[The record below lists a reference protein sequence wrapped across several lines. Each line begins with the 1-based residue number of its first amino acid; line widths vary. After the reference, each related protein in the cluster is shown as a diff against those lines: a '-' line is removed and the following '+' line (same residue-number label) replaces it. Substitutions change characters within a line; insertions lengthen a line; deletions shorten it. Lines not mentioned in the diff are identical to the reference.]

1 MKKILILILLFT
13 LSCTEEKNDL
23 LNLKDLISLSIPK
36 INDSNFKI
44 DKDNNTAN
52 LTINYTKDK
61 KDLLEGSVAIK
72 FEISKAA
79 SLEVDGKIIKSG
91 QSITFKKE
99 DKDDKY
105 TFSKDIFVI
114 AENKERNK
122 YQVIVILK
130 KIIKINM
137 SFDTDLLNVKIGE
150 ANPIEPKLIG
160 HNTEKGAGEITYS
173 SSDDKVA
180 TVNPKTGELKILAL
194 GKTTIKA
201 VQEETETHTKGEA
214 SYQLNVSDKK
224 LINLKFSLKTLSVYL
239 SATKPIAPKL
249 SGHNTASDAGA
260 IKYSSSNTA
269 VATVNAKTGELKIL
283 ALGKTTIKAIQE
295 ETETHTKGEASYT
308 LIVKDKKVIN
318 MKFTP
323 DKLVLSLLNKDPIEP
338 KLSGHN
344 TEKGA
349 GAITYSSSDDK
360 VATVDS
366 KTGELKLIAVG
377 TCNITAIQAETSTHK
392 SSIATYSLTIEN
404 DKITPKLSFDFPAGK
419 SYFVFIGHN
428 DVPLPK
434 LKGAYVGNKAGT
446 ISYSSSKTDRLEIDN
461 NGKMKPKEF
470 GILYVTVSQAEGD
483 YNKSAQA
490 KIKVFVF
497 PIIAFISRNLTI
509 NKIEKTS
516 ISIDWRKYNFKGTY
530 FKASYKI
537 DIRDINGNPIAGNP
551 IVVDQPTDPKVTK
564 LTRTITGLKPNT
576 IYKIKF
582 YNVYG
587 TLLSKAIEFR
597 INTKGDDDMFI
608 YDAANGIISGY
619 TAKYLNDKTQK
630 VLTIPSS
637 IGSTTIRK
645 IGKSA
650 FTKNKTITE
659 LIMPNTITHV
669 QMNAFYEC
677 DNLAKITFS
686 NSLEEIEYGAFLGTS
701 ITKLD
706 NLPNTLTTMGV
717 SAFQI
722 CKKLTDVVMPNSV
735 KNIGARLFSGCSSLK
750 NVTLPNQIDR
760 LADLMFKGTAIESF
774 VIPSNIKDIGWA
786 AFWASKLKTVTIPE
800 GVEKISINAFE
811 ETPLE
816 KVTIPS
822 SVDTI
827 ESDAFDSCKELVE
840 VNLSEGLKF
849 IGNSA
854 FRRCYKL
861 KKVVLPK
868 SLEKIDRYAFS
879 QKGITTP
886 IMVVKMPNKPT
897 PPTIIEDLSTD
908 PDSEPHF
915 YKVKEIQIPKAYEAQ
930 YRRELNGKKRKYD
943 PSYTTITTY

>member
-1 MKKILILILLFT
+1 MKKVLILLLLFI

-44 DKDNNTAN
+44 DNNDNTAN

-61 KDLLEGSVAIK
+61 KDLLESSVAIK
-72 FEISKAA
+72 FEVSKAA

-105 TFSKDIFVI
+105 TFSKDIFVV

-160 HNTEKGAGEITYS
+160 QNTEKGAGEITYS
-173 SSDDKVA
+173 SSNTAVA
-180 TVNPKTGELKILAL
+180 TVNAKTGELKILAL

-201 VQEETETHTKGEA
+201 VQEATDTHTKGEA

-239 SATKPIAPKL
+239 SSTKPVEPKL
-249 SGHNTASDAGA
+249 SGHNTEKGAGA
-260 IKYSSSNTA
+260 IKYSSTNTS
-269 VATVNAKTGELKIL
+269 VATVNSKTGELKIL

-323 DKLVLSLLNKDPIEP
+323 DKLVLSLLNKDPMEP

-344 TEKGA
+344 TDKGA

-360 VATVDS
+360 IATVNA

-392 SSIATYSLTIEN
+392 RSIATYSLTIEN
-404 DKITPKLSFDFPAGK
+404 GKITPKLSFDFSGK
-419 SYFVFIGHN
+419 YYFVFVGHT

-434 LKGAYVGNKAGT
+434 LKGAYVGKKAGT
-446 ISYSSSKTDRLEIDN
+446 ITYSSSSTDKLEVDN
-461 NGKMKPKEF
+461 NGKMKPKKI
-470 GILYVTVSQAEGD
+470 GIVYVTVSQAEGD
-483 YNKSAQA
+483 YNKSATA

-497 PIIAFISRNLTI
+497 RPIAFVARNLTI

-516 ISIDWRKYNFKGTY
+516 VSIDWKKFDFRATY
-530 FKASYKI
+530 FKGSYKI
-537 DIRDINGNPIAGNP
+537 DMRDINGNPIAGNP
-551 IVVDQPTDPKVTK
+551 ILVDQPTDPKITK

-576 IYKIKF
+576 IYIIKF
-582 YNVYG
+582 YNVYE
-587 TLLSKAIEFR
+587 TFSSKAIEFR
-597 INTKGDDDMFI
+597 INTKGDNDMFI
-608 YDAANGIISGY
+608 YDAANGIISSY

-645 IGKSA
+645 IGKNA
-650 FTKNKTITE
+650 FKENTTITE

-669 QMNAFYEC
+669 QQNAFYKC

-706 NLPNTLTTMGV
+706 NLPNTLTTMGEA
-717 SAFQI
+717 AFQI

-735 KNIGARLFSGCSSLK
+735 KNIGSKLFSDCSLLK
-750 NVTLPNQIDR
+750 NVTLSNQIDR
-760 LADLMFKGTAIESF
+760 LTDYMFTGTAIESF
-774 VIPSNIKDIGWA
+774 DIPSNIKNIGMTT
-786 AFWASKLKTVTIPE
+786 FWASKLKTVTIQE
-800 GVEKISINAFE
+800 GVENIGLGAFQ

-816 KVTIPS
+816 RVTIPS

-827 ESDAFDSCKELVE
+827 ESDAFTSCKELIE

-854 FRRCYKL
+854 FRKCYKL
-861 KKVVLPK
+861 KKVDIPK
-868 SLEKIDRYAFS
+868 SLEKIDVHAFS
-879 QKGITTP
+879 QRGITTP
-886 IMVVKMPNKPT
+886 IMVVKMPNKST

-908 PDSEPHF
+908 PDSKPHF

-930 YRRELNGKKRKYD
+930 YKAELNGKKRKYD